1 MFVFEKFKE
10 MSLNDNIGYQRQK
23 SARTG
28 TKEKKTG
35 GRKGVS
41 EK

>member
-1 MFVFEKFKE
+1 MI
-10 MSLNDNIGYQRQK
+10 LNDNIGYQRQK
-23 SARTG
+23 PENMTTSSRTG